1 MVTSPEPEHRMNDA
15 FIRQRQAHGAWA
27 TIMWLVSG
35 VFLFATHGP
44 ASFLSWQA
52 LAYFLPGVFAAA
64 LVFGLLG
71 FSLQIAIMRT
81 LSKLGAAN
89 TPSRALVQALGYGLM
104 AIEALAIY
112 LAAQWIVTR
121 LLFPG

>member
-1 MVTSPEPEHRMNDA
+1 MNDA
-15 FIRQRQAHGAWA
+15 FVRQRQAHGAWA

-52 LAYFLPGVFAAA
+52 LVYFLPGMFAAA

-81 LSKLGAAN
+81 LARLGAESA
-89 TPSRALVQALGYGLM
+89 PSQTLAMGLGYGLM
-104 AIEALAIY
+104 AIEALVIY
-112 LAAQWIVTR
+112 LAAQWTITR